1 MSVSCKLYKAPP
13 QRWLTS
19 QHNFTFLKIF
29 MLWRLSHVYYE
40 RIPFLRLSACTTW
53 FCSVR
58 RPVDVL
64 FEYYQSRKCSW
75 IEKIQNHSFVLQNNP
90 KVTSPVCISKR
101 NHLSKHLSLW
111 LKLTCFRIVNRSTR
125 WARAFLLHNM
135 LTWPGLLV
143 CWQKVP
149 VRVERTVGGQGLAL
163 GSLLEAVSPVSGAP
177 CRESERLLDG
187 EYFAVFS
194 WCLTP
199 GTSRYFASTAAA
211 SGRRERATRT
221 N

>member
-1 MSVSCKLYKAPP
+1 M
-13 QRWLTS
+13 R
-19 QHNFTFLKIF
+19 
-29 MLWRLSHVYYE
+29 WRLSHVYYE

-75 IEKIQNHSFVLQNNP
+75 IEKNPNFIALCFKIIQRSPPQSPSQREITCQTFVSVVEIDMLPNCQSVD
-90 KVTSPVCISKR
+90 KMSQ
-101 NHLSKHLSLW
+101 SL
-111 LKLTCFRIVNRSTR
+111 LASQHADV
-125 WARAFLLHNM
+125 ARFACLL
-135 LTWPGLLV
+135 
-143 CWQKVP
+143 VP

-194 WCLTP
+194 
-199 GTSRYFASTAAA
+199 
-211 SGRRERATRT
+211 
-221 N
+221 

>member
-1 MSVSCKLYKAPP
+1 MHYLVL
-13 QRWLTS
+13 L
-19 QHNFTFLKIF
+19 
-29 MLWRLSHVYYE
+29 
-40 RIPFLRLSACTTW
+40 CTT
-53 FCSVR
+53 STGR
-58 RPVDVL
+58 IIRVL
-64 FEYYQSRKCSW
+64 SEQKMFLDRKKS
-75 IEKIQNHSFVLQNNP
+75 KLHSFVLQNNP

-135 LTWPGLLV
+135 LTWPGLVV

-199 GTSRYFASTAAA
+199 GTSRYFASAAAA